1 MNMTLD
7 LYTLKWATTN
17 FCDVVQIYRD
27 LDTELLHVRERF
39 ASEMDPVRKAYF
51 QGAVKALTSAQDKLL
66 EKLVN
71 LLEEHGYVS
80 ALDDV
85 MDDFDAKMRK
95 ARPIMELLVQ
105 ELWQ

>member
-1 MNMTLD
+1 MNLD
-7 LYTLKWATTN
+7 LYSLKWSTTN
-17 FCDVVQIYRD
+17 FVDLVQVYRD
-27 LDTELLHVRERF
+27 LDQELCHVRDQY
-39 ASEMDPVRKAYF
+39 AQSMDPVRKAYY
-51 QGAVKALTSAQDKLL
+51 QGATKALLSAEDKLL

-80 ALDDV
+80 ALDDLN
-85 MDDFDAKMRK
+85 DDFEARMRK